1 MNLIPG
7 NSWETTFSCIGEHT
21 WSCLARIH
29 EFIMNFLELRVHLS
43 YHTNVNS
50 NEKRKC
56 EQQ

>member
-1 MNLIPG
+1 MHEL